1 MKWGFR
7 ILIIL
12 FTVVGIGLM
21 AYPLLGNIIY
31 ENQEKELT
39 AAYERIASEIEPE
52 KRNELWNECAKYNE
66 DILNGGFWPSDPF
79 GEGDDTP
86 EAALYNSMLDIGTNG
101 AMGSIEAPGFFDP
114 ILIYHGTSDEAM
126 QRGAGHMSGTSLPT
140 GGKGTHAVLSAH
152 TGLSSKQLF
161 TNLDQMKMGN
171 VFYIS
176 ILGEKH
182 AYKVDQINVVLP
194 HEAGSLRID
203 PDKDYVT
210 LITCTPYGVNS
221 HRLLVRGTRIPYE
234 EAEQIA
240 NEQKQQQKGM
250 STWTLMYLKAIGTGA
265 AIAAGLWIILS
276 LLRRIRKAMSKRKEE
291 KSNADKQED
300 S

>member
-1 MKWGFR
+1 MKWFFR
-7 ILIIL
+7 ILIVL

-21 AYPLLGNIIY
+21 AYPLLGNYFHEINQKALVARY
-31 ENQEKELT
+31 EKL
-39 AAYERIASEIEPE
+39 AAEMSPAGRDKI
-52 KRNELWNECAKYNE
+52 WDECEKYNE

-86 EAALYNSMLDIGTNG
+86 ESALYNSMLSIGTDG
-101 AMGSIEAPGFFDP
+101 AMGTIEAPGFFDP
-114 ILIYHGTSDEAM
+114 ILIYHGTGEDVL
-126 QRGAGHMSGTSLPT
+126 QKGAGHLSGTSLPT

-161 TNLDQMKMGN
+161 TNLDQLKEGN

-182 AYKVDQINVVLP
+182 AYQVDQINVVLP
-194 HEAGSLRID
+194 NEAESLRID
-203 PDKDYVT
+203 PEQDYIT

-234 EAEQIA
+234 EAEQIS
-240 NEQKQQQKGM
+240 NKQQKKGM